1 MNYRTLGRTGLKV
14 SQLGFGALEI
24 GRNWPYW
31 RKEEQDFLRPTESEA
46 VRLLDMAVDLGIN
59 FFDTAPA
66 YFKSEEILGKAFK
79 QKRNSILI
87 ATKCGEWFDGEHSV
101 YDYSAAETL
110 KFIENSLRL
119 LQTDHIDLLQIHSAS
134 ADVVRSGE
142 TLSAMKKA
150 RQDGKVRFLGV
161 STDQVEAARLAIESG
176 DYDTIQVT
184 YNIVHRQFSDE
195 VFPLAEKA
203 KVGVIIKGGLGTGE
217 LTSKFTD
224 IDDTKK
230 RDQIASLKR
239 IADENEVSLQEVA
252 LRFSLS
258 HPVVS
263 TVIAG
268 TKNPVHL
275 RSNCEASMKG
285 ALEISLMEQLSQAL
299 RPE

>member
-1 MNYRTLGRTGLKV
+1 MGKAGV
-14 SQLGFGALEI
+14 GALEI